1 MIKKFASINAH
12 IKAVTKV
19 FLDIESWT
27 EWMPGL
33 KQLNILE
40 RKGEVVLVE
49 MTQAQ
54 MGKQIKQKLEFRF
67 TANSFFQR
75 QINGWFRKWE
85 GEWKFL
91 QTPDG
96 IGTAVSVSMEIEAG
110 MLVPKFLIFDA
121 FTDIFNKLIKKAEER
136 AKFLIKQ
143 QQSSITQSTILQ
155 LPDEKILQIFQTP
168 SGLEIWIGDRRYFL
182 KAAN

>member
-12 IKAVTKV
+12 NKAVKKI
-19 FLDIESWT
+19 FMDIDTWT

-33 KQLNILE
+33 KQLKILE
-40 RKGEVVLVE
+40 RKGEVALVE
-49 MTQAQ
+49 VTQAH
-54 MGKQIKQKLEFRF
+54 MGKQITQRLELHLSE
-67 TANSFFQR
+67 NSMKQR
-75 QINGWFRKWE
+75 QISGWFRKWE
-85 GEWKFL
+85 GERKFL

-96 IGTAVSVSMEIEAG
+96 VGTAVSVSMEIDAG
-110 MLVPKFLIFDA
+110 MFVPKFLIFDA

-136 AKFLIKQ
+136 AKFLIRQ
-143 QQSSITQSTILQ
+143 QQSSITQSTVLQ
-155 LPDEKILQIFQTP
+155 LTDEKVLQIFQTP